1 MENTDFKSSPPYNQ
15 QVPLPNSSTVLTL
28 GIVSVVLCWCHGIVG
43 LVLAIVALVLAS
55 KDMALYNS
63 NPGAYTPASYSN
75 VKSGRN
81 IAIIGLVLAGVFL
94 FFLIIALLVLG
105 LNFALFPWEFLDQI

>member
-1 MENTDFKSSPPYNQ
+1 MENADVKSAQ
-15 QVPLPNSSTVLTL
+15 QTPQPVALPNSSTVLTL

-43 LVLAIVALVLAS
+43 LVLAIVALILAS

-63 NPGAYTPASYSN
+63 NPMAYTPVSYSN
-75 VKSGRN
+75 VRSGRN

-94 FFLIIALLVLG
+94 FFLIIALLFLG
-105 LNFALFPWEFLDQI
+105 LNFALLPWEFLDEL